1 MANRSA
7 FPTTHATWLETLLV
21 ERDPRADGRMSDTDG
36 VHAHSSAGLNAA
48 SSAADRAQTAR
59 RHVMERYA
67 GPLEV
72 FVKGSSLARLGEPKE
87 IVNGFFAAR
96 LSDEK
101 YLRAWPAS
109 GMRFRRWLMN
119 GMLFYGQGLARDAAR
134 AAARGTT
141 VAAEE
146 LDRRIGAG
154 SAAEADFERAWA
166 LAVVREATARVESE
180 LLDEGRAVEFEI
192 FRRHAILGQ
201 PYAEFAQEVDRT
213 PQQCAHALRNQARA
227 RGTRGSFARR
237 RRARIGARRRD
248 RTRARGFVRG
258 FVRGDVRGDLRKD
271 VCVDERTTDADRIK
285 CNGSE
290 HDSIRCLAAP
300 TLLRGEGHPPHP
312 RVRLGRSPGL

>member
-1 MANRSA
+1 MEHAMANRSA

-21 ERDPRADGRMSDTDG
+21 ERDPRADGRVSDTHG
-36 VHAHSSAGLNAA
+36 VHPHSNVA

-67 GPLEV
+67 VPLEV

-134 AAARGTT
+134 AAARGVT
-141 VAAEE
+141 VAADE
-146 LDRRIGAG
+146 LDGRAS
-154 SAAEADFERAWA
+154 SADADAAANFERAWA
-166 LAVVREATARVESE
+166 LAVVREATARVEAE
-180 LLDEGRAVEFEI
+180 LLEEGRAVEFEI

-201 PYAEFAQEVDRT
+201 PYAAFAQEVDRT
-213 PQQCAHALRNQARA
+213 PQQCAGATRLVAQRVRAALADVLREEGVPESEIDDEIAR
-227 RGTRGSFARR
+227 
-237 RRARIGARRRD
+237 
-248 RTRARGFVRG
+248 VRG
-258 FVRGDVRGDLRKD
+258 VL
-271 VCVDERTTDADRIK
+271 
-285 CNGSE
+285 
-290 HDSIRCLAAP
+290 
-300 TLLRGEGHPPHP
+300 
-312 RVRLGRSPGL
+312 

>member
-21 ERDPRADGRMSDTDG
+21 EHDPRADRRVSDTHG
-36 VHAHSSAGLNAA
+36 VSEQSRGAEC
-48 SSAADRAQTAR
+48 AR
-59 RHVMERYA
+59 LARQHVMERYA

-101 YLRAWPAS
+101 YLRAWPSS

-119 GMLFYGQGLARDAAR
+119 GILFYGQGLARDAAR

-166 LAVVREATARVESE
+166 LAVVREATARVEAE

-201 PYAEFAQEVDRT
+201 PYAAFAQEVGRT
-213 PQQCAHALRNQARA
+213 PQQCAGATRLVAQRVRAALADLLREEGVPEAEIDDEIARV
-227 RGTRGSFARR
+227 RGTF
-237 RRARIGARRRD
+237 
-248 RTRARGFVRG
+248 
-258 FVRGDVRGDLRKD
+258 
-271 VCVDERTTDADRIK
+271 
-285 CNGSE
+285 
-290 HDSIRCLAAP
+290 
-300 TLLRGEGHPPHP
+300 
-312 RVRLGRSPGL
+312 